1 MATSA
6 SGRCATPSCAP
17 RARCCSP
24 AGSCR
29 CWSATTSWPTRCRG
43 LLLEQFALPPTD
55 RLAAAFLAYDAADAG
70 ARTFGAYD
78 RFLGLLDDPG
88 ARAELERLGREEV
101 HASAVFQT
109 ARRLG
114 REVQQG
120 LLALLFERE
129 PLRRLIRQYGVF

>member
-1 MATSA
+1 VPVLECHHDVADEV
-6 SGRCATPSCAP
+6 P
-17 RARCCSP
+17 RV
-24 AGSCR
+24 
-29 CWSATTSWPTRCRG
+29 
-43 LLLEQFALPPTD
+43 LLEQFAQPPTD
-55 RLAAAFLAYDAADAG
+55 RLAAAFLAYDAG